1 MVGDDEAGES
11 PQAPDDGGAGNT
23 TTGLWWVMQGQSYD
37 IEKEGGY
44 LFAAKDNLG
53 HHANVA
59 KLAVGDIVLD
69 YAGAAVHA
77 VSRVVARAVEA
88 PRPGGPDDGVGYMA
102 RAEYHPLSEPLHLEE
117 IPKEW
122 RTPEA
127 GPFTI
132 AGKGKQVYLV
142 PVAPWFVLKLVQRF
156 PTRFPE
162 FLIDALPHMAVPD
175 VVPGGGS
182 GTMHAPRAFDAIL
195 QALHGQGL
203 YFPPELISNYLLAL
217 QTKRFVILTGISGTG
232 KTQLALAVAQHLN
245 PTTNVALQTPSDA
258 RAMEVFPYIVHDHR
272 LVLPAAFVATLLL
285 PPIDPV
291 INKGSVEMWYPDGHA
306 TLTLSKDLER
316 NRTFMS
322 FSHTPFRKWF
332 DEHLHAGDRFF
343 LEAIESSDGSTSGLR
358 LSLPKT
364 QNVAPQEDRSHYQVT
379 AVRPDWTDNRGLL
392 GYYNPLTNRYAATP
406 FLRLLIDA
414 NRAWE
419 RATREGTSAQPF
431 FAILDEMNLARVEH
445 YFSDFLSCLESGQPI
460 ELHDD
465 PAIEEGENEDAVA
478 VPRRLPI
485 APNLFFTG
493 TVNVDE
499 TTSMFSPKV
508 LDRAFTIELN
518 QVDLAGFGLAGGAA
532 SGGGSPLS
540 LHRFD
545 GTLGE
550 WRKPDTADWQ
560 AFGELLDGELRQ
572 VVIDLNDLLA
582 GGQRHFGYR
591 VSVEIARFVLLARE
605 QAGEGAEVL
614 WAALDLAIL
623 EKVLP
628 KFHGTQG
635 ELGEILA
642 AVGHFALTGEPSK
655 AAPVPDTFLHDWAL
669 RGGSLVWAGTS
680 SGAQE
685 PRLPRT
691 AAKVWSML
699 HRLQEQGFT
708 SFVV

>member
-1 MVGDDEAGES
+1 MVGEEES
-11 PQAPDDGGAGNT
+11 GDTVQAPDSSSTEEKLA
-23 TTGLWWVMQGQSYD
+23 GLWWVMQGQSYD
-37 IEKEGGY
+37 MEKNGGY

-59 KLAVGDIVLD
+59 KLEVGDIVLD
-69 YAGAAVHA
+69 YAGAAIHA

-88 PRPGGPDDGVGYMA
+88 PRPGGPDDEVGYVA

-142 PVAPWFVLKLVQRF
+142 SVAPWFVLKLVQRF
-156 PTRFPE
+156 PTRFPG
-162 FLIDALPHMAVPD
+162 FLINALRQMAVPD
-175 VVPGGGS
+175 VVPGGVS
-182 GTMHAPRAFDAIL
+182 GTMVAPRAFDAIL

-217 QTKRFVILTGISGTG
+217 QTKRFVLLTGISGTG
-232 KTQLALAVAQHLN
+232 KTQLALAAAKQFRPATVPVHAKA
-245 PTTNVALQTPSDA
+245 PEGAVELQ
-258 RAMEVFPYIVHDHR
+258 VFPYMLKYHR
-272 LVLPAAFVATLLL
+272 IVLPAALAANFVWPSADLAEGRTQIQVAY
-285 PPIDPV
+285 P
-291 INKGSVEMWYPDGHA
+291 GGEMA
-306 TLTLSKDLER
+306 LTLGRYAQLPAVHLFFKGA
-316 NRTFMS
+316 
-322 FSHTPFRKWF
+322 FRKWF
-332 DEHLHAGDRFF
+332 SEHLTLGDRFF
-343 LEAIESSDGSTSGLR
+343 LQGVESEDGALEGAR
-358 LSLPKT
+358 FILPRT
-364 QNVAPQEDRSHYQVT
+364 QEPATPAEHYKVV

-392 GYYNPLTNRYAATP
+392 GYYNPLTNRYSSTP

-414 NRAWE
+414 NAAWE

-540 LHRFD
+540 LQGFD
-545 GTLGE
+545 GTLGG

-560 AFGELLDGELRQ
+560 AFGDLLGGTLRQ
-572 VVIDLNDLLA
+572 VVVDLNDLLA

-591 VSVEIARFVLLARE
+591 VAVEIARFVLLAGE
-605 QAGEGAEVL
+605 QAGKGTEVL

-642 AVGHFALTGEPSK
+642 AVGHFALSG
-655 AAPVPDTFLHDWAL
+655 AHAPVPPVANTFLHDWAL
-669 RGGSLVWAGTS
+669 RGGALVWMGALP
-680 SGAQE
+680 GAQE

-708 SFVV
+708 SFIP